1 MGKLG
6 EFMRKSLFGLVALLV
21 SSPALAGYP
30 YAGIEIGTGK
40 VRSSDVDETVVYSS
54 TPAAP
59 GDPSTIF
66 SDDVFSARWDRA
78 FDAGLIAGYD
88 LGWFRIEGELAHK
101 RAGIDRH
108 AADDNAGQFLSDLNN
123 ALNRPSQAPDP
134 GAPGLPALTLND
146 FQPSG
151 TFKVGSAMV
160 NAFLDVPIVKGFSIY
175 AGAGFG
181 RSFVR
186 GFDDSDGALARQRM
200 LGAHYAINDRF
211 EVGLRYKKFASGIIK
226 VKHDPIDYFGNPDV
240 VAGGGGSIVRTPNA
254 SISPDI
260 EGEFRTRGI
269 SLSLTYN
276 LR

>member
-1 MGKLG
+1 
-6 EFMRKSLFGLVALLV
+6 
-21 SSPALAGYP
+21 
-30 YAGIEIGTGK
+30 
-40 VRSSDVDETVVYSS
+40 
-54 TPAAP
+54 
-59 GDPSTIF
+59 
-66 SDDVFSARWDRA
+66 
-78 FDAGLIAGYD
+78 
-88 LGWFRIEGELAHK
+88 
-101 RAGIDRH
+101 
-108 AADDNAGQFLSDLNN
+108 
-123 ALNRPSQAPDP
+123 
-134 GAPGLPALTLND
+134 
-146 FQPSG
+146 
-151 TFKVGSAMV
+151 MV

-175 AGAGFG
+175 AGAVLG

-226 VKHDPIDYFGNPDV
+226 VKHDPIDYSGNPDV
-240 VAGGGGSIVRTPNA
+240 VAAGGGSIVRTPNA